1 MSEASL
7 ERAACRYAKKRG
19 VRNVKLQGGV
29 VGEPDRLFLLPLGR
43 CWLVEFKAVG
53 GRTSPRQ
60 KIVHAEY
67 EAIGHRVSVM
77 NDIVGFRVV
86 LDSKL
91 QATVD

>member
-1 MSEASL
+1 MSEARL
-7 ERAACRYAKKRG
+7 ERAACLYAKKRG
-19 VRNVKLQGGV
+19 VRNVKLQGGI

-43 CWLVEFKAVG
+43 CWLVEFKQPG

-60 KIVHAEY
+60 KIVHEEY
-67 EAIGHRVSVM
+67 AAIGHRVSVM
-77 NDIVGFRVV
+77 IDIVGFRVA